1 MLLVLLFQH
10 NTGAALHP
18 KQSTTRQPFHSGYSV
33 QFCLFVY
40 FLQICKSEA
49 PQRIK
54 DVKIPDN
61 WPQGGAIT
69 FMDYKMKYRENTP
82 VVLNGLSFFIHA
94 GEKLGIVGRTGS
106 GENNFKIG

>member
-1 MLLVLLFQH
+1 MQH
-10 NTGAALHP
+10 CTLNKASPDRHFI
-18 KQSTTRQPFHSGYSV
+18 QGYSV

-49 PQRIK
+49 PKRVK

-61 WPQGGAIT
+61 WPQGGAIR

-106 GENNFKIG
+106 GRKQILKYNE